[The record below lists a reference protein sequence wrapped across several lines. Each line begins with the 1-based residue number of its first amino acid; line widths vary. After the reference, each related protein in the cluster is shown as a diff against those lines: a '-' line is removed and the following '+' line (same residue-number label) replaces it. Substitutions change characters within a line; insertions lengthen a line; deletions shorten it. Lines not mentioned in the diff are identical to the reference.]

1 MMMKKKKKKK
11 KKKNG
16 QSNESL
22 LFDFE
27 TTNSVRKLGKKG
39 ASSCCCCCCCCC
51 CISLAF
57 LSVLHLLLL
66 SHSSVSVS
74 FFDVAALVY
83 FVFCVRNRF
92 VFVDDSVGV
101 VNDDHQRRCRRWVMA
116 PFSNEIELLGK
127 TQ

>member
-1 MMMKKKKKKK
+1 MKKKKK

>member
-1 MMMKKKKKKK
+1 M
-11 KKKNG
+11 
-16 QSNESL
+16 
-22 LFDFE
+22 
-27 TTNSVRKLGKKG
+27 
-39 ASSCCCCCCCCC
+39 
-51 CISLAF
+51 AF

>member
-1 MMMKKKKKKK
+1 MMKKKKKKK